1 MDTLAGLALA
11 ALALAH
17 STVHGALLL
26 AGAGVLAGIAQIAI
40 VTWIQQRVPPAMMG
54 RTMSLLMFIFMG
66 IGPVSAAVAGSLLKL
81 ISLSALFAGAGLAL
95 SAIALGCLASPAL
108 RGIGSARP
116 EGAPA

>member
-1 MDTLAGLALA
+1 
-11 ALALAH
+11 
-17 STVHGALLL
+17 VHGALLL